1 MKLAVWEL
9 CFSKPGFSWTQ
20 ERGEEHSPNIASQVK
35 RSNVNLIMSFYR
47 NTYFNNVSKVHSLM
61 FKLF

>member
-9 CFSKPGFSWTQ
+9 FFSKPSFSWTQ
-20 ERGEEHSPNIASQVK
+20 ERGEEHSQNIASQVK

-47 NTYFNNVSKVHSLM
+47 NTYFNVSKAHSLM